1 MTTYPVLNI
10 TTIITTV
17 MNKDIITLKEQLKDR
32 TFIKITEEKKK
43 KLKEI
48 REILEKCKE
57 SDSEEEE
64 EEDI

>member
-32 TFIKITEEKKK
+32 TFTKITEEKKK